1 MILGRVAGT
10 VVSTAKAESLEGVRL
25 LLVERV
31 KLPSMEGTGDYAVAF
46 DAVGANK
53 GEIVFYVTGSSAR
66 MTPASK
72 GKPSDAT
79 ITAIVD
85 LVEREGQVVY
95 NKSAGSGSAKPS
107 EAAS

>member
-10 VVSTAKAESLEGVRL
+10 VVSTAKADSLEGARL

-31 KLPSMEGTGDYAVAF
+31 SLPGLEGTGDFAVAL

-66 MTPASK
+66 MTDASK
-72 GKPSDAT
+72 GKPTDAT
-79 ITAIVD
+79 IAAIVD
-85 LVEREGQVVY
+85 VVEREGQVVY
-95 NKSAGSGSAKPS
+95 NKSSGTAGKSPESS
-107 EAAS
+107 S

>member
-1 MILGRVAGT
+1 MVLGRVAGT

-25 LLVERV
+25 LLVEKV
-31 KLPSMEGTGDYAVAF
+31 SLPGMEGTGSFVVAF
-46 DAVGANK
+46 DAVGANR

-85 LVEREGQVVY
+85 QVEREGKVVFR
-95 NKSAGSGSAKPS
+95 KAGTDK
-107 EAAS
+107 